1 MPVKIKKGNFI
12 KRKQKKNIAKEETE
26 KKRKKR
32 ILLLLLLLV
41 ILLGILVGTSLAKYR
56 SMLAGQALANIA
68 HPVLEVRRE
77 QSLLLTALA
86 PKASYVF
93 EVRNYKEEELNQVEM
108 EYYIEIVSH
117 TDEAIHF
124 ELYQGDKQIPLI
136 QNKTEKINLTKEEK
150 QIHFYRLEITYDNT
164 KGHLGKDINENV
176 EVKVHSIQKA

>member
-1 MPVKIKKGNFI
+1 MPVKINKGNFI
-12 KRKQKKNIAKEETE
+12 KRNQKKNKGKEEIE
-26 KKRKKR
+26 KDKKKR
-32 ILLLLLLLV
+32 ILLLLLLIV
-41 ILLGILVGTSLAKYR
+41 ILLGILVGASFAKYR
-56 SMLAGQALANIA
+56 SMLAGKAFVNIA

-117 TDEAIHF
+117 TDEAICF

-136 QNKTEKINLTKEEK
+136 ENKTETIKLAKEEK
-150 QIHFYRLEITYDNT
+150 QTHSYRLEITYDNT
-164 KGHLGKDINENV
+164 KGQFGKDINENV
-176 EVKVHSIQKA
+176 EVKIHSIQKA